1 MIDRRI
7 RAVFRKYKLSGL
19 ALISMLGLASVFAVN
34 LAGFLVL
41 LPKPLWGLLDVAFV
55 TSYFMRFSILLALA
69 MLASRYS
76 VYIASQILGLVF
88 RIFVIISLLAKKK
101 GRRLLRIKGSQ
112 YAIYVDGIHFR
123 RHENKSKHENHS
135 IEFKSQVKKLFSGNF
150 LKSALGFIYILGYTQ
165 GRVNFRI
172 EYFAI
177 PIQLVVVAFVLSALY
192 TTFTGGIILVVLAVI
207 IFFSIPPRPSDVYF
221 DKKHIENGISF
232 YSFLKFKPWTMV
244 NVQKITLLVL
254 TLSFASGV
262 LHHRSLVAET
272 RKINFLGEVT
282 FSGALVVAASSGFI
296 IHSAE
301 GGYQF
306 MPIEGTR
313 IKVLPL
319 D

>member
-7 RAVFRKYKLSGL
+7 RAVFRKYKISGL
-19 ALISMLGLASVFAVN
+19 ALISVLGLASVFAVN

-55 TSYFMRFSILLALA
+55 TSYFMRFSVLLALA

-76 VYIASQILGLVF
+76 VYIASQILGLVY
-88 RIFVIISLLAKKK
+88 RIIVIISLLTKKK
-101 GRRLLRIKGSQ
+101 GRRFLRIKGSQ
-112 YAIYVDGIHFR
+112 YATYVDGIPFR
-123 RHENKSKHENHS
+123 RHENKSKHDNHN
-135 IEFKSQVKKLFSGNF
+135 IEFKVQLKKLIGGNF
-150 LKSALGFIYILGYTQ
+150 SKSALGFIYILGYTQ
-165 GRVNFRI
+165 GRINFRI

-177 PIQLVVVAFVLSALY
+177 PIQILVIILVLSALY
-192 TTFTGGIILVVLAVI
+192 TTLTGGIILVVLAII
-207 IFFSIPPRPSDVYF
+207 IFFSIPPIPTDVYF
-221 DKKHIENGISF
+221 DKKYLENGISF
-232 YSFLKFKPWTMV
+232 SSFLRFEPWTMV
-244 NVQKITLLVL
+244 NVQKITLLFL

-262 LHHRSLVAET
+262 LHHRSLVSET
-272 RKINFLGEVT
+272 RKLNFLGEVN
-282 FSGALVVAASSGFI
+282 FSGALVVATSSGFI
-296 IHSAE
+296 IHSAD